1 METVQFNEKD
11 CVIPLTEGS
20 LESWTVEAVRDA
32 ESLSVTVRTR

>member
-1 METVQFNEKD
+1 MGTVQFNEKD
-11 CVIPLTEGS
+11 CVITLTEGS